1 MVLKETILTVYQF
14 RFSFF
19 KSSLFIL
26 QLKAT
31 ELNIK
36 VGKKNSLWIE
46 LCQKY
51 KDIIVIVIAW
61 PLPANY
67 HNDETQQKLASW

>member
-51 KDIIVIVIAW
+51 KDIINNCHCYSMTSACQ
-61 PLPANY
+61 LS
-67 HNDETQQKLASW
+67 Q

>member
-51 KDIIVIVIAW
+51 
-61 PLPANY
+61 
-67 HNDETQQKLASW
+67 